1 MENNYPTRE
10 NIIQALKEI
19 EAEGKQPGRRL
30 LEQRGINGY
39 WIAKLIPEGLTQ
51 LKREHGLK
59 ISPQELLRSE
69 DELLKEID
77 EVVSHLG
84 CVPSWTQLR
93 RETKITDK
101 VFIKRLGN
109 KGIREVFSHYRKWLE
124 EHHPESE
131 NIDLVDAYLE
141 GRDKTQTPV
150 ESETQDEIQNFLT
163 LPEYASHN
171 RPQTDD
177 FLANKLNPRTSF
189 VSHCEHCGN
198 KSYKTWISSHKVK
211 ISEQSL
217 VEYKLYK
224 CTICEHVILQKE
236 STQFVV
242 AVTPNTPTSPK
253 KQKITAQHIEQL
265 WPPSFLFPPEV
276 PERIRIL
283 YGEAQAVKRVSARS
297 FVGLIRVALEAV
309 TKEKGAEGKDLF
321 NKIEWLIQKKELPP
335 VFGEMSHIARKIANL
350 GVHDA
355 ETEVQPSFA
364 TTVDEF
370 FRAIIEYIYIAPAKV
385 DQIRALIEKK

>member
-1 MENNYPTRE
+1 MENKNPTRE
-10 NIIQALKEI
+10 DIIQALKEI

-51 LKREHGLK
+51 LKREYGLK

-69 DELLKEID
+69 DELLKKID

-101 VFIKRLGN
+101 VFIKRFGN
-109 KGIREVFSHYRKWLE
+109 KGIREVFIHYRQWLK

-131 NIDLVDAYLE
+131 NINLVDAYLE
-141 GRDKTQTPV
+141 GQDKTQTLA
-150 ESETQDEIQNFLT
+150 ESEVQDEIQSLLT
-163 LPEYASHN
+163 PAGYD
-171 RPQTDD
+171 RPQKDE
-177 FLANKLNPRTSF
+177 FFSKELKSVTSI

-198 KSYKTWISSHKVK
+198 KTYKSWIISHKVR

-217 VEYKLYK
+217 VEYKLYR

-236 STQFVV
+236 SMQF
-242 AVTPNTPTSPK
+242 AMAATLSTPRSLK
-253 KQKITAQHIEQL
+253 KQKITAQHMEQL

-276 PERIRIL
+276 PERIRGL
-283 YGEAQAVKRVSARS
+283 YKEAQAVKSVSARS

-309 TKEKGAEGKDLF
+309 MKNKGAAGKDLF
-321 NKIEWLIQKKELPP
+321 NKIEWLIQKGVLPP
-335 VFGEMSHIARKIANL
+335 VFGEMSHITRQIANL

-355 ETEVQPSFA
+355 EIDVQPSDA
-364 TTVDEF
+364 DIVDEF
-370 FRAIIEYIYIAPAKV
+370 FRAIIEYIYIAPHKV
-385 DQIRALIEKK
+385 AQIRALIEKK